1 MGSILYNI
9 FIGPLELIINAVFS
23 SLMYVYLD
31 PYIALIGLS
40 IFVSTVTLPLYNRA
54 DHYQLEGIKKRS
66 QMDAMVS
73 HIRKTFKGDER
84 YFMLNAY
91 YKEQDYKPYYALK
104 SSLSLFLQIPFFM
117 VAYNALS
124 AYDYKDQ
131 FLSNPDAL
139 LQFGGISINVLP
151 VIMTLI
157 NLVSGYIYTRDM
169 KFKDKWQV
177 FLLPL
182 VFLVLLYRSPAALI
196 IYWTSNNIYSLIKN
210 LIKTSGS
217 SKKLGRIFL
226 ALIAFLTVMTLVLS
240 VIRYSIFIIQVF
252 IKCSK
257 SSYLIPAFMIPV
269 MVAAALGFVYL
280 RSRKGKKPTAQEPV
294 SFGKILLI
302 ELAGFILLGV
312 LVPTDLLMS
321 SPIDFEITGAMDF
334 INLSSKALC
343 VYAGVCFIWMNV
355 IIFMTDK
362 KIRNTIALVLVTVMS
377 VFILDYF
384 LVNKGHGIL
393 SVFLSYTVIVDI
405 PFESLDFVISLGVIA
420 AVAVVVFLLRKHVIN
435 WLGIIGAVLV
445 ISLSVLCV
453 KDFVEAWPTVSEFGK
468 SIEEYKLK
476 GSDMKDKFKVSK
488 DGKNVFVI
496 MLDRGI
502 GAYVPFVLDEKPEI
516 KKQFDGFTFYPN
528 TVSTGS
534 VTVIGGPGLFGGYEY
549 TAAEMV
555 KDNGKTVAERHNEAL
570 KLMPDIFYNNKYNV
584 SLADLPFPGYTWTG
598 DYSVFNEYKG
608 MKTEVLSRS
617 FTANRNTYKEKGYD
631 VDSVS
636 RMQKEKI
643 PVYSLFAVSPMIFQD
658 ILYDD
663 SQYTCPPMDVISVA
677 TLSPYLMLE
686 CLPDLTEVADDG
698 ENNFNMFV
706 NKLVHEPF
714 ELQLPDYTFEK
725 KADNSAYDKTAPHTV
740 DGVTMKMGEKDQY
753 EHYHVFTATCR
764 MLGDWFDY
772 LREEGVWDNTRII
785 IVSDHGRKLQQ
796 FDNLLVSD
804 ELDVQTYNSI
814 FMFKD
819 FNAKGFNVDNS
830 FMTNADTPTLAFK
843 DLIKDPVNPFT
854 GNPVNSDAKAK
865 GPIDVSLS
873 ENGVHLT
880 TGNVLEIDDNPNWY
894 QVSGNIFDPANWKRK

>member
-23 SLMYVYLD
+23 GLIYIYMD

-40 IFVSTVTLPLYNRA
+40 LFVSTVTLPLYNRA

-66 QMDAMVS
+66 AMDAMVS

-124 AYDYKDQ
+124 AYDYGDQ
-131 FLSNPDAL
+131 FLSNPDGL
-139 LQFGGISINVLP
+139 LNVGGMTVNVLP

-210 LIKTSGS
+210 IIKASPYS
-217 SKKLGRIFL
+217 RKLSRAVL

-240 VIRYSIFIIQVF
+240 VVRYSIFIMPVF
-252 IKCSK
+252 VNSSR
-257 SSYLIPAFMIPV
+257 SSYLLPAFMIPLMIV
-269 MVAAALGFVYL
+269 IPPVIFYK
-280 RSRKGKKPTAQEPV
+280 RSKAKKAGTLQAPV
-294 SFGKILLI
+294 SFGKIFLI

-312 LVPTDLLMS
+312 LVPTDLLLS
-321 SPIDFEITGAMDF
+321 SPIDFEITGVGDF
-334 INLSSKALC
+334 INLSSKTLC

-362 KIRNTIALVLVTVMS
+362 KVRNTISLVLVTVMS

-384 LVNKGHGIL
+384 VVNKSHGVL
-393 SVFLSYTVIVDI
+393 SIFLTYTVVNDL
-405 PFESLDFVISLGVIA
+405 PFESLEFVLSLGVIA
-420 AVAVVVFLLRKHVIN
+420 AAAVLVFILRKHVIN
-435 WLGIIGAVLV
+435 YIGIIGAVLV
-445 ISLSVLCV
+445 ISLSVLSV
-453 KDFVEAWPTVSEFGK
+453 KDYVEAKPTVDEFSK
-468 SIEEYKLK
+468 SVEEYKRN

-496 MLDRGI
+496 MLDRGV
-502 GAYVPFVLDEKPEI
+502 GAYVPFVMDEKPEI

-534 VTVIGGPGLFGGYEY
+534 VTVLGAPGLFGGYEY
-549 TAAEMV
+549 TAGEMV
-555 KDNGKTVAERHNEAL
+555 KDNGKTAATRHDEAL
-570 KLMPDIFYNNKYNV
+570 KLMPVTFYKNNYNV

-598 DYSVFNEYKG
+598 DYSVFDEYEG
-608 MKTEVLSRS
+608 MKTEVLSKS
-617 FTANRNTYKEKGYD
+617 FTANRNIYKERGYD

-643 PVYSLFAVSPMIFQD
+643 PVYSIFAVTPMIFQD

-663 SQYTCPPMDVISVA
+663 GKYTCPPMDVISVA

-686 CLPDLTEVADDG
+686 CLPDLTEVTDTE

-706 NKLVHEPF
+706 NTLVHEPF

-725 KADNSAYDKTAPHTV
+725 KVDNSAFDKTASHTV
-740 DGVTMKMGEKDQY
+740 DGVTMKMGETNQY
-753 EHYHVFTATCR
+753 EHYHVFAATCR

-772 LREEGVWDNTRII
+772 LRSEGVWDNTRII
-785 IVSDHGRKLQQ
+785 IVSDHGRQLRQ
-796 FDNLLVSD
+796 FDNMQVN
-804 ELDVQTYNSI
+804 EEIDVQKYNSI
-814 FMFKD
+814 LMYKD
-819 FNAKGFNVDNS
+819 FGSEGFNVDNS

-865 GPIDVSLS
+865 GPVDVSLS

-894 QVSGNIFDPANWKRK
+894 QVSDNIFDPANWKRK

>member
-1 MGSILYNI
+1 MYNI

-31 PYIALIGLS
+31 PYIALIALS

-117 VAYNALS
+117 VAYNVLS
-124 AYDYKDQ
+124 VYDYKDQ

-157 NLVSGYIYTRDM
+157 NLISGYIYTRDM
-169 KFKDKWQV
+169 KLKDKWQV
-177 FLLPL
+177 FLLPI

-196 IYWTSNNIYSLIKN
+196 IYWTSNNVYSLIKN
-210 LIKTSGS
+210 LIKASGS
-217 SKKLGRIFL
+217 SKKLGRIVL
-226 ALIAFLTVMTLVLS
+226 AHIAFLTVLTLVLS
-240 VIRYSIFIIQVF
+240 VIRYSIFIMPVF
-252 IKCSK
+252 ISSSK
-257 SSYLIPAFMIPV
+257 SSYLIPALMIPV
-269 MVAAALGFVYL
+269 MAAAAPGYVYL
-280 RSRKGKKPTAQEPV
+280 RSRKGKKPAAQEPV
-294 SFGKILLI
+294 SFGKIFLI
-302 ELAGFILLGV
+302 ELAGFILLGI

-321 SPIDFEITGAMDF
+321 SPIDFEITGVWDF
-334 INLSSKALC
+334 LNLSSKTLC

-384 LVNKGHGIL
+384 LVNKSHGVL
-393 SVFLSYTVIVDI
+393 SVFLSYSVVNDL
-405 PFESLDFVISLGVIA
+405 PFESYEFVISLGVIA
-420 AVAVVVFLLRKHVIN
+420 AAAVVVFLLRKHVIN

-445 ISLSVLCV
+445 ISLTVLSV
-453 KDFVEAWPTVSEFGK
+453 KDYVEAGPTVSEFSK
-468 SIEEYKLK
+468 SVEEYKLN

-488 DGKNVFVI
+488 DGRNVFVI

-502 GAYVPFVLDEKPEI
+502 GAYVPFVMDEKPEI

-534 VTVIGGPGLFGGYEY
+534 VTVLGAPGLFGGYEY
-549 TAAEMV
+549 TAGEMV
-555 KDNGKTVAERHNEAL
+555 KDNGKTAAARHDEAL
-570 KLMPDIFYNNKYNV
+570 KLMPVLFYNNNYNV
-584 SLADLPFPGYTWTG
+584 SLADLPFPGYKWTG
-598 DYSVFNEYKG
+598 DYSVFDEYKG
-608 MKTEVLSRS
+608 MKTEVLSKS
-617 FTANRNTYKEKGYD
+617 FTANRNIYKEKGYD

-643 PVYSLFAVSPMIFQD
+643 PVYSLFAVSPMVFQD
-658 ILYDD
+658 LLYDD
-663 SQYTCPPMDVISVA
+663 GGYTCPPMDVISVA

-698 ENNFNMFV
+698 DNNFNMFV
-706 NKLVHEPF
+706 NTLVHEPF
-714 ELQLPDYTFEK
+714 ELQLPDYTFAK

-740 DGVTMKMGEKDQY
+740 DGVTMKMGDTNQY
-753 EHYHVFTATCR
+753 EHYHVFAATCR

-785 IVSDHGRKLQQ
+785 IVSDHGRQLRQ
-796 FDNLLVSD
+796 FDNLLVND
-804 ELDVQTYNSI
+804 ELDVQKYNSI

-819 FNAKGFNVDNS
+819 FDAKGFNVDNS
-830 FMTNADTPTLAFK
+830 FMTNADTPTLALK

-894 QVSGNIFDPANWKRK
+894 QVSDNIFDPANWKRK

>member
-1 MGSILYNI
+1 MYNI

-31 PYIALIGLS
+31 PYIALIALS

-117 VAYNALS
+117 VAYNVLS
-124 AYDYKDQ
+124 VYDYKDQ

-157 NLVSGYIYTRDM
+157 NLISGYIYTRDM
-169 KFKDKWQV
+169 KLKDKWQV
-177 FLLPL
+177 FLLPI

-196 IYWTSNNIYSLIKN
+196 IYWTSNNVYSLIKN
-210 LIKTSGS
+210 LIKASGS
-217 SKKLGRIFL
+217 SKKLGRIVL
-226 ALIAFLTVMTLVLS
+226 ALIAFLTVLTLVLS
-240 VIRYSIFIIQVF
+240 VIRYSIFIMPVF
-252 IKCSK
+252 ISSSK
-257 SSYLIPAFMIPV
+257 SSYLIPALMIPV
-269 MVAAALGFVYL
+269 MAAAAPGYVYL
-280 RSRKGKKPTAQEPV
+280 RSRKGKKPAAQEPV
-294 SFGKILLI
+294 SFGKIFLI
-302 ELAGFILLGV
+302 ELAGFILLGI

-321 SPIDFEITGAMDF
+321 SPIDFEITGVWDF
-334 INLSSKALC
+334 LNLSSKTLC

-384 LVNKGHGIL
+384 LVNKSHGVL
-393 SVFLSYTVIVDI
+393 SVFLSYSVVNDL
-405 PFESLDFVISLGVIA
+405 PFESYEFVISLGVIA
-420 AVAVVVFLLRKHVIN
+420 AAAVVVFLLRKHVIN

-445 ISLSVLCV
+445 ISLTVLSV
-453 KDFVEAWPTVSEFGK
+453 KDYVEAGPTVSEFSK
-468 SIEEYKLK
+468 SVEEYKLN

-488 DGKNVFVI
+488 DGRNVFVI

-502 GAYVPFVLDEKPEI
+502 GAYVPFVMDEKPEI

-534 VTVIGGPGLFGGYEY
+534 VTVLGAPGLFGGYEY
-549 TAAEMV
+549 TAGEMV
-555 KDNGKTVAERHNEAL
+555 KDNGKTAAARHDEAL
-570 KLMPDIFYNNKYNV
+570 KLMPVLFYNNNYNV
-584 SLADLPFPGYTWTG
+584 SLADLPFPGYKWTG
-598 DYSVFNEYKG
+598 DYSVFDEYKG
-608 MKTEVLSRS
+608 MKTEVLSKS
-617 FTANRNTYKEKGYD
+617 FTANRNIYKEKGYD

-643 PVYSLFAVSPMIFQD
+643 PVYSLFAVSPMVFQD
-658 ILYDD
+658 LLYDD
-663 SQYTCPPMDVISVA
+663 GGYTCPPMDVISVA

-698 ENNFNMFV
+698 DNNFNMFV
-706 NKLVHEPF
+706 NTLVHEPF
-714 ELQLPDYTFEK
+714 ELQLPDYTFAK

-740 DGVTMKMGEKDQY
+740 DGVTMKMGDTNQY
-753 EHYHVFTATCR
+753 EHYHVFAATCR

-785 IVSDHGRKLQQ
+785 IVSDHGRQLRQ
-796 FDNLLVSD
+796 FDNLLVND
-804 ELDVQTYNSI
+804 ELDVQKYNSI

-819 FNAKGFNVDNS
+819 FDAKGFNVDNS
-830 FMTNADTPTLAFK
+830 FMTNADTPTLALK

-894 QVSGNIFDPANWKRK
+894 QVSDNIFDPANWKRK

>member
-31 PYIALIGLS
+31 PYIALIALS

-117 VAYNALS
+117 VAYNVLS
-124 AYDYKDQ
+124 VYDYKDQ

-157 NLVSGYIYTRDM
+157 NLISGYIYTRDM
-169 KFKDKWQV
+169 KLKDKWQV
-177 FLLPL
+177 FLLPI

-196 IYWTSNNIYSLIKN
+196 IYWTSNNVYSLIKN
-210 LIKTSGS
+210 LIKASGS
-217 SKKLGRIFL
+217 SKKLGRIVL
-226 ALIAFLTVMTLVLS
+226 ALIAFLTVLTLVLS
-240 VIRYSIFIIQVF
+240 VIRYSIFIMPVF
-252 IKCSK
+252 ISSSK
-257 SSYLIPAFMIPV
+257 SSYLIPALMIPV
-269 MVAAALGFVYL
+269 MAAAAPGYVYL
-280 RSRKGKKPTAQEPV
+280 RSRKGKKPAAQEPV
-294 SFGKILLI
+294 SFGKIFLI
-302 ELAGFILLGV
+302 ELAGFILLGI

-321 SPIDFEITGAMDF
+321 SPIDFEITGVWDF
-334 INLSSKALC
+334 LNLSSKTLC

-384 LVNKGHGIL
+384 LVNKSHGVL
-393 SVFLSYTVIVDI
+393 SVFLSYSVVNDL
-405 PFESLDFVISLGVIA
+405 PFESYEFVISLGVIA
-420 AVAVVVFLLRKHVIN
+420 AAAVVVFLLRKHVIN

-445 ISLSVLCV
+445 ISLTVLSV
-453 KDFVEAWPTVSEFGK
+453 KDYVEAGPTVSEFSK
-468 SIEEYKLK
+468 SVEEYKLN

-488 DGKNVFVI
+488 DGRNVFVI

-502 GAYVPFVLDEKPEI
+502 GAYVPFVMDEKPEI

-534 VTVIGGPGLFGGYEY
+534 VTVLGAPGLFGGYEY
-549 TAAEMV
+549 TAGEMV
-555 KDNGKTVAERHNEAL
+555 KDNGKTAAARHDEAL
-570 KLMPDIFYNNKYNV
+570 KLMPVLFYNNNYNV
-584 SLADLPFPGYTWTG
+584 SLADLPFPGYKWTG
-598 DYSVFNEYKG
+598 DYSVFDEYKG
-608 MKTEVLSRS
+608 MKTEVLSKS
-617 FTANRNTYKEKGYD
+617 FTANRNIYKEKGYD

-643 PVYSLFAVSPMIFQD
+643 PVYSLFAVSPMVFQD
-658 ILYDD
+658 LLYDD
-663 SQYTCPPMDVISVA
+663 GGYTCPPMDVISVA

-698 ENNFNMFV
+698 DNNFNMFV
-706 NKLVHEPF
+706 NTLVHEPF
-714 ELQLPDYTFEK
+714 ELQLPDYTFAK

-740 DGVTMKMGEKDQY
+740 DGVTMKMGDTNQY
-753 EHYHVFTATCR
+753 EHYHVFAATCR

-785 IVSDHGRKLQQ
+785 IVSDHGRQLRQ
-796 FDNLLVSD
+796 FDNLLVND
-804 ELDVQTYNSI
+804 ELDVQKYNSI

-819 FNAKGFNVDNS
+819 FDAKGFNVDNS
-830 FMTNADTPTLAFK
+830 FMTNADTPTLALK

-894 QVSGNIFDPANWKRK
+894 QVSDNIFDPANWKRK